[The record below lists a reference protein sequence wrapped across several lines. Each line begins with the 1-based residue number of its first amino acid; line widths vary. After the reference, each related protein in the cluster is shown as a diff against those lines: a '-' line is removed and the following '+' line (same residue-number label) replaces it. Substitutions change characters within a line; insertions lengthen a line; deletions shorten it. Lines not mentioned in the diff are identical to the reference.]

1 MLFNKL
7 VRDKIPEIIENQ
19 AQTAVTETLSQEDFK
34 KYLDLKLNEELAEY
48 LESDSVEELADL
60 TEVIYAL
67 IKLKGRSPDDFEKIR
82 LDKTEERGAFDRRIL
97 LKEVL

>member
-67 IKLKGRSPDDFEKIR
+67 VKLKGMSPDDFEKIR

-97 LKEVL
+97 LKEVI